1 MERKGFGKFISG
13 TPLNCCPM
21 MAAMS
26 VGSRIRKL
34 RLEKGMDQGELARA
48 AKIKQSTLSDLERGD
63 SQRPRGDT
71 LVRLAAILQVDQE
84 WLMTG
89 EGLPTP
95 REAPGIDESH
105 LLSMY
110 RALNDSNRA
119 ALIAAARALL
129 DSQPPA
135 PDDRTHHRRPPRH
148 Q

>member
-1 MERKGFGKFISG
+1 MQRKGVSNYFYG
-13 TPLNCCPM
+13 TPFEDGPII
-21 MAAMS
+21 AAMS
-26 VGSRIRKL
+26 VGRRIKKL
-34 RLEKGMDQGELARA
+34 RLEKGMEQGELARA

-71 LVRLAAILQVDQE
+71 LVRLAAILQADQE

-95 REAPGIDESH
+95 KVTPDIDESH

-110 RALNDSNRA
+110 RAMTPANRA
-119 ALIAAARALL
+119 VLVATAKALL
-129 DSQPPA
+129 DSQPPEHREA
-135 PDDRTHHRRPPRH
+135 THHPRPRRE